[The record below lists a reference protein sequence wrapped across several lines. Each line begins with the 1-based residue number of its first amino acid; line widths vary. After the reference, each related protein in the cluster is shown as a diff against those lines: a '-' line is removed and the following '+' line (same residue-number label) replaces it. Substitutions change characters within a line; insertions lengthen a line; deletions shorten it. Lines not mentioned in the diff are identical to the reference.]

1 MEPWSECK
9 ECGKWCGNA
18 GECRKCGVWCR
29 NAENRGGNVGYH
41 GGNVGNNAGNAGKR
55 SEIEEL
61 K

>member
-18 GECRKCGVWCR
+18 
-29 NAENRGGNVGYH
+29 ENRGGNVGYD